1 MAFVNSL
8 ISSAL
13 DLLFFFFFY
22 FFFFQIFFIL
32 HVFHYTIQ
40 WDIAKTFNMLI
51 QLVGTGEG
59 FPSLKYILNS
69 IIAFDISY
77 HLAFNIAWNK
87 PILASESYS

>member
-1 MAFVNSL
+1 
-8 ISSAL
+8 
-13 DLLFFFFFY
+13 
-22 FFFFQIFFIL
+22 
-32 HVFHYTIQ
+32 
-40 WDIAKTFNMLI
+40 MLI